1 MKYDQIWN
9 PEIILHNNQ
18 GTFYQ
23 IFVDSM
29 CRTYFVGCRT
39 FIFDLK
45 MVKYKCIWIDFAN
58 DGSYPQF
65 ILDKNHIDG
74 NYYPESFSDFQLTVY
89 SNGTIIYSPAG
100 IFVSFVLTIAGPVI

>member
-18 GTFYQ
+18 GTF
-23 IFVDSM
+23 INREI
-29 CRTYFVGCRT
+29 C
-39 FIFDLK
+39 
-45 MVKYKCIWIDFAN
+45 
-58 DGSYPQF
+58 F
-65 ILDKNHIDG
+65 ILNLLSHFIWHDLFLINHYKDG

-100 IFVSFVLTIAGPVI
+100 IFVSFVLTFTDHII

>member
-18 GTFYQ
+18 G
-23 IFVDSM
+23 IFNNQRFAD
-29 CRTYFVGCRT
+29 
-39 FIFDLK
+39 FIRVSHFLAAYHNLFWINY
-45 MVKYKCIWIDFAN
+45 YK
-58 DGSYPQF
+58 
-65 ILDKNHIDG
+65 DG

-100 IFVSFVLTIAGPVI
+100 IFVSFVLTFTDHAI